1 VHWLL
6 VSTLNS
12 AFPDNDYNSLRPE
25 QFTREPSAIDVVNYV
40 SNQLIGPSGKAAGG
54 PFAVSSPPQGSSPL
68 GSSPNPALGNLS
80 MYTILNDIVP
90 FDECEV
96 YSWFPEPEYDPH
108 AQSESSGSDDELEE
122 LIEEERVDGDGME
135 LDEPSWGQGG
145 MELDD
150 APPSTSARRHS
161 HSAALGLPPMVPLEP
176 VKSGDRARGLLW
188 SANYFF
194 YSR

>member
-1 VHWLL
+1 
-6 VSTLNS
+6 
-12 AFPDNDYNSLRPE
+12 
-25 QFTREPSAIDVVNYV
+25 VNYV
-40 SNQLIGPSGKAAGG
+40 SNQLIGPSGKAAAG
-54 PFAVSSPPQGSSPL
+54 PFTVSSPPQGSSPL
-68 GSSPNPALGNLS
+68 GSSQDPTHGNLS

-108 AQSESSGSDDELEE
+108 AQSESSGSDDGLEE
-122 LIEEERVDGDGME
+122 LIEEERVDADGME
-135 LDEPSWGQGG
+135 LDEPTWGQGG

-150 APPSTSARRHS
+150 VPASTSTRRHS
-161 HSAALGLPPMVPLEP
+161 HSAAMVPPPMAPLEP
-176 VKSGDRARGLLW
+176 VKSGDRVRGLLW

>member
-1 VHWLL
+1 
-6 VSTLNS
+6 
-12 AFPDNDYNSLRPE
+12 
-25 QFTREPSAIDVVNYV
+25 
-40 SNQLIGPSGKAAGG
+40 
-54 PFAVSSPPQGSSPL
+54 
-68 GSSPNPALGNLS
+68 

-122 LIEEERVDGDGME
+122 LMEEERVDRDGME

-150 APPSTSARRHS
+150 APPETSARRHS

>member
-1 VHWLL
+1 
-6 VSTLNS
+6 
-12 AFPDNDYNSLRPE
+12 
-25 QFTREPSAIDVVNYV
+25 
-40 SNQLIGPSGKAAGG
+40 
-54 PFAVSSPPQGSSPL
+54 
-68 GSSPNPALGNLS
+68 

-122 LIEEERVDGDGME
+122 LIEEERVDAD
-135 LDEPSWGQGG
+135 G